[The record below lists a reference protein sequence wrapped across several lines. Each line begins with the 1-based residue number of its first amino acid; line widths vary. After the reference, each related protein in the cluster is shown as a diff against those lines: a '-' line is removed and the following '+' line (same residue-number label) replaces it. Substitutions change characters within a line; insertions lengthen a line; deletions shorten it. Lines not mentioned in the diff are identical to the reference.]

1 MHDYRTIDN
10 GGMEVPVKAY
20 SILFFLFFTLMAA
33 PVLASDVGSV
43 KGTEGQA
50 WIIRGEEQILAK
62 TGTRL
67 MVNDV
72 MKTGADGAMG
82 IILRDDTIIS
92 MGPSSQMVLSEF
104 VFQPEQKHLGMLT
117 KFLKGTFTYISGVMA
132 KLDPESVKVET
143 PEGMVAIRGTHFLIK
158 VEE

>member
-1 MHDYRTIDN
+1 MKTYI
-10 GGMEVPVKAY
+10 VLLL
-20 SILFFLFFTLMAA
+20 LFFVLMVA
-33 PVLASDVGSV
+33 PASASDVGSV
-43 KGTEGQA
+43 KNIEGQA
-50 WIIRGEEQILAK
+50 WIIRGEEQIPAK
-62 TGTRL
+62 AGVRL
-67 MVNDV
+67 MVSDI
-72 MKTGADGAMG
+72 MKTGVNGAMG

-158 VEE
+158 VE